1 MDIPRIL
8 LQDVEFMTTYPVV
21 GGRAN
26 ERVLMVVLNTAE
38 SGRWLLYAPSV
49 MQRNMEVESS
59 CAYQDYRDWRGNT
72 LFRDISSREIIISNE
87 LYVLSNDKVAFNL
100 IALDGQQKRT
110 VKKEEIEK
118 LFGCTIDG

>member
-1 MDIPRIL
+1 MDIPRIVP
-8 LQDVEFMTTYPVV
+8 QDIEYMTTYPVV

-26 ERVLMVVLNTAE
+26 EKVLMVVLNTTE

-49 MQRNMEVESS
+49 VQRNIEVESS
-59 CAYQDYRDWRGNT
+59 YNYRDYRDCHGNT
-72 LFRDISSREIIISNE
+72 LFRDISGREVIISNE
-87 LYVLSNDKVAFNL
+87 LYVLSNDTVVFNL
-100 IALDGQQKRT
+100 IALDNQHKRT